1 MWPGWASLVLAEKPY
16 ACKIQSW
23 KATLRST
30 IHLVIC
36 SEPQLKY
43 QSLCLHVNE
52 RLNNKRRKSKKL
64 GSKNIKVEMCVHS
77 ASRTYPYQNTILLSI
92 LGDAMQNFSLSI
104 SLVAHSV
111 KDLLLLHRNVRP
123 QCDHDQLP
131 AWIFRG
137 KFLILVIRVT
147 RLTRII
153 RVNGLLKRLRKSL
166 GWLYRNGKKVFW
178 HWEWHGLFSL
188 VATISME

>member
-1 MWPGWASLVLAEKPY
+1 MWPGWASLELAQKPH

-104 SLVAHSV
+104 SLVAHSD
-111 KDLLLLHRNVRP
+111 KLKISSCFTEMSDLNV
-123 QCDHDQLP
+123 
-131 AWIFRG
+131 I
-137 KFLILVIRVT
+137 
-147 RLTRII
+147 
-153 RVNGLLKRLRKSL
+153 
-166 GWLYRNGKKVFW
+166 
-178 HWEWHGLFSL
+178 
-188 VATISME
+188 TISFLRGFSGESSWSRWSE

>member
-1 MWPGWASLVLAEKPY
+1 MERALLLYLILAYFELQWCFWHQGSMWPGWASLVLAEKPY

-147 RLTRII
+147 RLTWII
-153 RVNGLLKRLRKSL
+153 RVTGLL
-166 GWLYRNGKKVFW
+166 
-178 HWEWHGLFSL
+178 
-188 VATISME
+188 